1 MKQLWPRT
9 ILFDFDGVLVNS
21 EPLHFL
27 AFHDVLAEE
36 KIELSESEYYQELI
50 GFDDKGA
57 FKHIFEKRGM
67 SLDPKTFLR
76 VMTRKKELMMRQ
88 IHSRKY
94 SALPHVE
101 EFVRSVWRHYPLAV
115 CSGALRD
122 EIEAMLDGIALR
134 DCFSFVVSAE
144 DVSVGKPDP
153 QGYLMTMKLISDRIN
168 STLQPP
174 DCLIIED
181 APQVARSVR
190 AVGFPVLGVA
200 TSHPAEKLA
209 EANWV
214 VGSLDPDEVQ
224 KVLPGIRMYR

>member
-1 MKQLWPRT
+1 MPHWPHAV
-9 ILFDFDGVLVNS
+9 LFDFDGVVVNS

-36 KIELSESEYYQELI
+36 KIEITETEYYQELI

-57 FKHIFEKRGM
+57 FKHVFEKRGRP
-67 SLDPKTFLR
+67 LDPKTFLR

-94 SALPHVE
+94 EALPHVE
-101 EFVRSVWRHYPLAV
+101 EFVRGLWRHYPLAV

-144 DVSVGKPDP
+144 DVTVGKPDP
-153 QGYLMTMKLISDRIN
+153 QGYLMTMKMVSERIG
-168 STLQPP
+168 SGLAPA

-181 APQVARSVR
+181 SAQVARSVR
-190 AVGFPVLGVA
+190 TVGFPVLAVA
-200 TSHPAEKLA
+200 TSHPPEKLA
-209 EANWV
+209 DANWV
-214 VGSLDPDEVQ
+214 VRSLDPDEVQ